1 MVARRKQCAPGST
14 ITPNRTCS
22 ANLYRRIK
30 RRVGR
35 SLKRTHCQRVL
46 VGAGKQAAHKLP
58 RAKSSLSGS
67 EGVPRSLLKSN
78 SPSGHRQYYRS
89 GLHKQRRRHEVGP
102 TLCSTVANLDLVFPT
117 SSDFK
122 SPTHPRPFK
131 CDSRQTIQARSDHPD
146 RVVPPSGSFS
156 KVMQQMA
163 PASDRPI
170 CHEVQP
176 QVTSVCVSSTGHPGC
191 SSGCTYS
198 AMGGSGCIRLP
209 TDRHIGQSGGDV
221 TGRPVQETHSDC
233 PGVAQHALVLGLG
246 EHVQS
251 GPSQPAQ
258 PAQSVDTA
266 LQSGPSQKSDK
277 SKSPCMAPRATT
289 IKKQGFSEAVAAR
302 IEAPQRRSTRS
313 VYEAKW
319 TIFTKW
325 CITNQV
331 DFRSPPVKSVADF
344 LLYLFEDKKLQPST
358 IDGCRSAI
366 ADKLGNATINISK
379 DNNLTRLLES
389 FHRDRPKGRRGIPSW
404 NLSLVLHQLTK
415 APFEPLREA
424 SLKHLT
430 FKSSSFW
437 PWALAKEG
445 VRSMHGSTR
454 TSDTSPIGLRC
465 PCFHLPAFFPRISWP
480 KRVRKV

>member
-1 MVARRKQCAPGST
+1 MMARRKQCAPGST
-14 ITPNRTCS
+14 ITPNKTCS

-35 SLKRTHCQRVL
+35 SLKQTHCQRVL
-46 VGAGKQAAHKLP
+46 VGAGKQAAHKLL

-67 EGVPRSLLKSN
+67 ERVPRSLLKSN

-102 TLCSTVANLDLVFPT
+102 TLCSTVVNLDLVFPT

-131 CDSRQTIQARSDHPD
+131 CDSRQTIQAGSDHPD

-163 PASDRPI
+163 PASDKPI

-209 TDRHIGQSGGDV
+209 TDRHIGQSGGEV

-289 IKKQGFSEAVAAR
+289 IKK
-302 IEAPQRRSTRS
+302 
-313 VYEAKW
+313 
-319 TIFTKW
+319 
-325 CITNQV
+325 
-331 DFRSPPVKSVADF
+331 
-344 LLYLFEDKKLQPST
+344 
-358 IDGCRSAI
+358 
-366 ADKLGNATINISK
+366 
-379 DNNLTRLLES
+379 
-389 FHRDRPKGRRGIPSW
+389 
-404 NLSLVLHQLTK
+404 
-415 APFEPLREA
+415 
-424 SLKHLT
+424 
-430 FKSSSFW
+430 
-437 PWALAKEG
+437 
-445 VRSMHGSTR
+445 
-454 TSDTSPIGLRC
+454 
-465 PCFHLPAFFPRISWP
+465 
-480 KRVRKV
+480 